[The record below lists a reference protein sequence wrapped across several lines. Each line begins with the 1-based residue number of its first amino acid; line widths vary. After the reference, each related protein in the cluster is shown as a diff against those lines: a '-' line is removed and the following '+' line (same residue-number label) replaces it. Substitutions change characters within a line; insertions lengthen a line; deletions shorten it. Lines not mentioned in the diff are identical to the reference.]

1 MRGQLEH
8 QAGVVA
14 FRDVRGSEA
23 AVRQL
28 LELFYAIVGVMLL
41 FGSILAFVVL
51 FNTLSVN
58 LAERTVELATLR
70 AAGGRLATLARI
82 VTGEN
87 LLLVAAAIP
96 VGLVAGWIT
105 GAWFM
110 SSFNSDLYHFTLR
123 LRPTTPLLLA
133 AAVVAITLA
142 THVPARRTIRRLDIA
157 RIVRERAL

>member
-1 MRGQLEH
+1 MRQRLEH
-8 QAGVVA
+8 QSGVVA

-58 LAERTVELATLR
+58 LSERTVELATLR

-87 LLLVAAAIP
+87 LLLVTAAIP
-96 VGLVAGWIT
+96 VGLVAGWAT
-105 GAWFM
+105 GRWFM

-123 LRPTTPLLLA
+123 LRPTTPA
-133 AAVVAITLA
+133 PPRRRR
-142 THVPARRTIRRLDIA
+142 HRHRPRHPPPRPAHLGRLDIA